1 MAFACWP
8 LDPRAIFLVM
18 KSLAD
23 IEAAADS
30 LPPEQ
35 KEELLRFLAERLRQ
49 QTTPST
55 YSAPVSRSKR
65 GFPISKGR
73 LPFTSAD
80 VSQIDSESNPSGNV
94 VVRR

>member
-1 MAFACWP
+1 MRP
-8 LDPRAIFLVM
+8 DRRAIVLVM

-35 KEELLRFLAERLRQ
+35 KEKLLRFLAERLRQ

-55 YSAPVSRSKR
+55 NSAPVSRSKR

-73 LPFTSAD
+73 LPFTATD
-80 VSQIDSESNPSGNV
+80 VSHIDSEADPSGNV

>member
-1 MAFACWP
+1 
-8 LDPRAIFLVM
+8 M

-23 IEAAADS
+23 IEAAAES

-35 KEELLRFLAERLRQ
+35 KEELLRFLAARLRE

-55 YSAPVSRSKR
+55 NSAPVSRSKR

-80 VSQIDSESNPSGNV
+80 VNRIEADA
-94 VVRR
+94 

>member
-1 MAFACWP
+1 
-8 LDPRAIFLVM
+8 M

-23 IEAAADS
+23 IEAAAEA

-35 KEELLRFLAERLRQ
+35 KEELLRFLAERLQ
-49 QTTPST
+49 QPPSPPSSSLKT
-55 YSAPVSRSKR
+55 RLSKR

-80 VSQIDSESNPSGNV
+80 VTQIESES
-94 VVRR
+94 

>member
-1 MAFACWP
+1 MAVAC
-8 LDPRAIFLVM
+8 LQRNHRAIFVVM

-35 KEELLRFLAERLRQ
+35 KEQLLRFLAERLHQ
-49 QTTPST
+49 QTKPTTHST
-55 YSAPVSRSKR
+55 PVSRSKR

-80 VSQIDSESNPSGNV
+80 VNRIEAEA
-94 VVRR
+94 

>member
-1 MAFACWP
+1 
-8 LDPRAIFLVM
+8 M

-23 IEAAADS
+23 IEAAAEA

-35 KEELLRFLAERLRQ
+35 KEELLRFLAARLRQ
-49 QTTPST
+49 QPTASSLPLALSL
-55 YSAPVSRSKR
+55 SKR
-65 GFPISKGR
+65 EFPISKGR

-80 VSQIDSESNPSGNV
+80 VSRIEAEADPSGNV

>member
-1 MAFACWP
+1 
-8 LDPRAIFLVM
+8 
-18 KSLAD
+18 
-23 IEAAADS
+23 

-35 KEELLRFLAERLRQ
+35 KEELLRFLAERLH
-49 QTTPST
+49 QTPPTTHSPL
-55 YSAPVSRSKR
+55 VSRSKR

-80 VSQIDSESNPSGNV
+80 VSHIDSESNPSDNV

>member
-1 MAFACWP
+1 
-8 LDPRAIFLVM
+8 M

-23 IEAAADS
+23 IEAAAES

-35 KEELLRFLAERLRQ
+35 KEKLLRFLAERLRH

-55 YSAPVSRSKR
+55 SSAQVSRSKR
-65 GFPISKGR
+65 GFPISRGR

-80 VSQIDSESNPSGNV
+80 VARIEAEI
-94 VVRR
+94 

>member
-1 MAFACWP
+1 
-8 LDPRAIFLVM
+8 M

-49 QTTPST
+49 ETTLSIPSLA
-55 YSAPVSRSKR
+55 SSRSKR

-73 LPFTSAD
+73 RPFTSAD
-80 VSQIDSESNPSGNV
+80 VSRIEAEADLSGNV
-94 VVRR
+94 VIGR